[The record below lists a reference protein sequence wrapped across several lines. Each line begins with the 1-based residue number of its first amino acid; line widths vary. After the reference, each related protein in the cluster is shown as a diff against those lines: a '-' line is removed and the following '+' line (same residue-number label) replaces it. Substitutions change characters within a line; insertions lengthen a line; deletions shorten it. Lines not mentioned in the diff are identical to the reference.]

1 MASVSQKLKSFR
13 ESQEKD
19 NAKDEITKIKAMSL
33 EELAMEKI
41 AFGRAKLGQSF
52 ETVFQ
57 DHQWTDWFVS
67 TYEKSPKPAHQ
78 LFVHFVEKR
87 LNQEALKNHK
97 KGYPSTKDNSKK
109 STETMAAEVNSW
121 DEISE
126 PDFSQEFEIPGVSK
140 INQMEDQVASLQ
152 MQNQNMTNRMTQV
165 EMVLQEVLQHVRG
178 LSVKTEPQE

>member
-1 MASVSQKLKSFR
+1 
-13 ESQEKD
+13 
-19 NAKDEITKIKAMSL
+19 
-33 EELAMEKI
+33 
-41 AFGRAKLGQSF
+41 
-52 ETVFQ
+52 
-57 DHQWTDWFVS
+57 
-67 TYEKSPKPAHQ
+67 
-78 LFVHFVEKR
+78 VHYVEKR

-178 LSVKTEPQE
+178 LSVKTEP

>member
-78 LFVHFVEKR
+78 LFVHYVEKR

-97 KGYPSTKDNSKK
+97 KGYPSTKGNSKK